1 MIDVFVL
8 AATTIGAPCP
18 RVWTAVTD
26 LRQRPSLISAEPTGG
41 TWPEETA
48 TARVVMDKGSFK
60 MTRNEMVVYQ
70 ERERRLMIKVEV
82 LEPAG
87 LAYLDYQLV
96 PARGGCRLSLSSLV
110 AVPDPPGAPQGAAGR
125 APYIAGTR
133 KALEETLAE
142 YRRRIE
148 NPSR

>member
-8 AATTIGAPCP
+8 VATTIGAPCQ
-18 RVWTAVTD
+18 RVWAAVID
-26 LRQRPSLISAEPTGG
+26 LRQRPSLISAEMTGG

-48 TARVVMDKGSFK
+48 TARVVMDKGTFR
-60 MTRNEMVVYQ
+60 MTRNERVVYL
-70 ERERRLMIKVEV
+70 ERERRLMIKVEA

-87 LAYLDYQLV
+87 LAYLDYQVV
-96 PARGGCRLSLSSLV
+96 PAEGGCRLSLSSLV
-110 AVPDPPGAPQGAAGR
+110 AMPDPPGSTPGAR
-125 APYIAGTR
+125 AQYIDGTR

-148 NPSR
+148 KA

>member
-8 AATTIGAPCP
+8 VATTIGAPCQ
-18 RVWTAVTD
+18 RVWTAVAD

-48 TARVVMDKGSFK
+48 TARVVMDKGTFR
-60 MTRNEMVVYQ
+60 MARNERVVYQ
-70 ERERRLMIKVEV
+70 EREHRLMIKVEV

-96 PARGGCRLSLSSLV
+96 PTEGGCRLSLSSLV
-110 AVPDPPGAPQGAAGR
+110 AMPDPPSSTPEAR
-125 APYIAGTR
+125 AQYIAGTR
-133 KALEETLAE
+133 QALEDTLAE

-148 NPSR
+148 